1 MKLLKVSKGL
11 NSSWRLF
18 LSLRNDKSSL
28 GGVLRVNELGNNQLL
43 NPFLIMVMPLQCTI
57 TGIVFDVPRIFLTE
71 FQDKLAPFLLL
82 QVSSLRYFCS
92 YSNVLKQTTGT

>member
-1 MKLLKVSKGL
+1 
-11 NSSWRLF
+11 
-18 LSLRNDKSSL
+18 
-28 GGVLRVNELGNNQLL
+28 
-43 NPFLIMVMPLQCTI
+43 MVMPLQCTV
-57 TGIVFDVPRIFLTE
+57 TGIVFDVPGVFVTE